1 MKKTIQRTIQILF
14 LGLFLFLLIRG
25 GKVQVWMGIFLLS
38 LVLSLF
44 FSRFYCGWICPIN
57 TLLKPITFLK
67 KKFRVGSIKTPAFL
81 KNGVLRILLLIAF
94 LGLMVFTLRTGKQL
108 PVLPALVAI
117 AVFLS
122 LFFEEE
128 LWHHWLCPYGTILS
142 FPSRAAKR
150 RMVIDAELC
159 TNCGRCKR
167 VCPSGAIVKEEKH
180 RIIKSECLVCHECER
195 VCTKGAISYK

>member
-14 LGLFLFLLIRG
+14 SRTLPLSAHQGQGTGVDGNLPSFACSLPLLLP
-25 GKVQVWMGIFLLS
+25 VLLWMDLS
-38 LVLSLF
+38 HKHPPETDYL
-44 FSRFYCGWICPIN
+44 PE
-57 TLLKPITFLK
+57 K

>member
-1 MKKTIQRTIQILF
+1 MKKTIQRIVQVLF

-25 GKVQVWMGIFLLS
+25 KVQVLIGIFLLS

-67 KKFRVGSIKTPAFL
+67 KKFRVGSIRTPSFL
-81 KNGVLRILLLIAF
+81 KNGVLRILLLVAF
-94 LGLMVFTLRTGKQL
+94 LGLMVFTLRSGKQL

-117 AVFLS
+117 GVFLS

-128 LWHHWLCPYGTILS
+128 LWHRWLCPYGTLLS
-142 FPSRAAKR
+142 LPSRAAKKQ
-150 RMVIDAELC
+150 MVIDAELC

>member
-1 MKKTIQRTIQILF
+1 MKKTIQRTVQVLF
-14 LGLFLFLLIRG
+14 LGLFLFLLIR

-67 KKFRVGSIKTPAFL
+67 KKFHVGSIKTPAFL
-81 KNGVLRILLLIAF
+81 KNGVLRILLLVAF
-94 LGLMVFTLRTGKQL
+94 LALMVFTLRSGKQL

-117 AVFLS
+117 GVFLS

-142 FPSRAAKR
+142 LPSRAAKR
-150 RMVIDAELC
+150 RMVIDPDLC

-180 RIIKSECLVCHECER
+180 RIIKNECLVCHECER

>member
-1 MKKTIQRTIQILF
+1 MKKTIQRTVEVLF
-14 LGLFLFLLIRG
+14 LGLFLFLLIR

-81 KNGVLRILLLIAF
+81 KNGVLRILLLVAF
-94 LGLMVFTLRTGKQL
+94 LALMVFTLRSGKQL

-117 AVFLS
+117 GVFLS

-142 FPSRAAKR
+142 LPSRAAKR
-150 RMVIDAELC
+150 RMVIDPDLC

-180 RIIKSECLVCHECER
+180 RIIKNECLVCHECER

>member
-1 MKKTIQRTIQILF
+1 MKKTIQRIVQILF
-14 LGLFLFLLIRG
+14 LGLFIFLLIR

-81 KNGVLRILLLIAF
+81 NNGVLRILLLIAF

-142 FPSRAAKR
+142 LPSRAAKK
-150 RMVIDAELC
+150 RMVIDPDLC

-167 VCPSGAIVKEEKH
+167 VCPSEAILKDEKH
-180 RIIKSECLVCHECER
+180 RIIKNECLVCHECER
-195 VCTKGAISYK
+195 ACTKGAISYK